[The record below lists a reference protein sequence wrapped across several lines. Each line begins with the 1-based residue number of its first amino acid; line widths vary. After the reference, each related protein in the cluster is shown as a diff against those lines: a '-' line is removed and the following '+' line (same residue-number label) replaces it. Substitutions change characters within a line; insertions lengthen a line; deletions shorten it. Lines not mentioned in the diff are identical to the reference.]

1 MAQQQNKKVNLSSA
15 KLGMNKDTHPSQLQ
29 EAQYT
34 HAYNA
39 NTENESGNS
48 LNITNEKSN
57 ILASKFKAGFKVIGL
72 GNDIDTNSTYF
83 LLTNPTTG
91 VGEFGVIESNQN
103 TNDIADA
110 TVDCTDCDQIKT
122 LSEPLENITQTSLQ
136 TYKTLLTDA
145 TGYLDVTTNT
155 CMPFV
160 KGQGFNFDI
169 NHPIKKIVIKNE
181 KSGKTAYFSDNYNS
195 PRHINITN
203 INKYFIQNVPC
214 NDDVTTACINF
225 DELRIFKRYSIPKI
239 TPTSIELGGRLKMGM
254 YEFLLAYCDAEGN
267 EISPYYSITNP
278 VAIFDKNNVVL
289 EQKEIADRTSLAIR
303 LEVSNLDQNYSH
315 YKVAVIQTADIE
327 GATRYFIEGIH
338 TINDNS
344 VLYTTEQGK
353 LTTTIDKLLIKP
365 LDIEKTENLTD
376 SNNILFQT
384 GLTIKKEINLQP
396 IVNLL
401 GQFLKFQTHIA
412 PENLYDN
419 GVLSSKYLGY
429 NRDEVVPFSIRFLLD
444 GGYETALFPL
454 ISRALRPGEDASMVN
469 GSGVGI
475 NEDVR
480 SIIEN
485 LQDCNSNN
493 RTKKWQF
500 YNTADSPQGSV
511 CEGVGVETVQVEEE
525 VSLTCI
531 VEGVGTVGPDT
542 LQIDI
547 DDDTYVSLSQ
557 YIEDNKQNCN
567 NEFLGTDICA
577 VLTADYSSV
586 LCETDV
592 FEGYNVSGPI
602 STLSDVI
609 VGDIT
614 DVVETKI
621 EKIFPTEYTKVKPP
635 VSCSIYKSKSD
646 GTGYELDPDI
656 TYNTVYLRNSYFENE
671 DCTYANAINAFIG
684 TGDNPNTGNFNNY
697 YANQTQASLLTSK
710 LVHPLGIESGFLGNL
725 HKGALWFNGDTE
737 GKTSFIVD
745 ISKQRDSDGSDYL
758 ASLNIKKQRI
768 SIFKKCSDAA
778 AIYSRVIDMDNGE
791 ILLFQKVGADLKITT
806 SLGDV
811 QTITNGWP
819 TNKKYLI
826 AVDSYMADLTSE
838 SNGYLIV
845 PVEGC
850 YTITKRDIE
859 FSRIDVSWSSIR
871 VDKRMISTAICIFD
885 QPIVQSCKAV
895 PYRKG
900 NFAYWES
907 EETYPDNPELY
918 DSTNLIIPENLV
930 PNSIETEFKN
940 TFVLGVNDGNY
951 ILGQKANFTCKPI
964 RHFRF
969 PDNKVAPFM
978 SPSPQSP
985 FSSSLIFPL
994 GITIDEEVIN
1004 SFLDIAVVNGLL
1016 TQEDRNKVSG
1026 YEIFRGDTS
1035 LDRSVL
1041 ASGLLYDMRQYT
1053 ESGKKVQYSN
1063 YPFNSYQDDL
1073 LNKDS
1078 DKPSTWGIS
1087 NTNYTFHSPETDYYR
1102 QTLPSELS
1110 IQGYMYGNSRGHFD
1124 EVKDHPKWVILSPA
1138 AKKLAGTL
1146 ATLEVAGEILI
1157 KAAEITSNAQ
1167 TWAMIGLSSGASL
1180 GLPAFIS
1187 AGVVTVFGTAEAI
1200 IYKQSQYK
1208 YQWLKIF
1215 RDFGRPQ
1222 NFAYYYFAE
1231 GHYNYNLP
1239 LQQEGNKLRGMH
1251 IAKYLNDGRF
1261 RVTNEVT
1268 SERLD
1273 INNIDREK
1281 SVFVSLGDKPLV
1293 YPNSGYSSYDNGS
1306 TSSITYQSE
1315 AGVRTSGR
1323 SPEISKNI
1331 ASPYAAVKNY
1341 LPSQY
1346 GTISSVKWL
1355 STGHV
1360 GDLKN
1365 ATANCLS
1372 IFGGDTYISRH
1383 TLKRKMPLFL
1393 VTAMKQA
1400 DLTPFNYFFYSNIGK
1415 DPRFFCSYEQN
1426 TDFSSKGKTFPD
1438 IDSTYV
1444 FDNNAATGNYIVPPS
1459 KFYLYYYGVPSF
1471 LTETRINTNYRY
1483 AGKTYERS
1491 FFPQV
1496 GDLGT
1501 WTQET
1506 VVSIREPNV
1515 FLYNNEYSK
1524 QISYTRKRVLSDTYS
1539 KEVSDKLQDMP
1550 NGIIASL
1557 PDSTENSI
1565 YDPWLIY
1572 RPLDTFEFPSS
1583 YGKLKDIIDIEGQ
1596 AILARFANTSVL
1608 YNKVDSK
1615 IDDGTRPELATLGGS
1630 SFFQRRSTSFHNTN
1644 LGYGGTENAAYISNE
1659 YGHFYADAKRGQVV
1673 MVPTNGEG
1681 MVEISAMSGN
1691 NPSGMRNWF
1700 KEHLPFKILKY
1711 IPNTDIDNP
1720 YNGVGLTMGWDS
1732 RYRRVFLTKKDY
1744 IPKSDCIEYLPGQGF
1759 AINNTKC
1766 GGEQIPTCAEGYVY
1780 NEITEM
1786 CERSFTSTELCPE
1799 GYTYNNVTKTCT
1811 LVETLPAT
1819 CVCTA
1824 DVSASPQEICSGSS
1838 TSIALTSTVS
1848 GIGYNWT
1855 VVQSGVSG
1863 ATSGSGSTISQTLSG
1878 AGTATYTVTPY
1889 EIAGGCQGTPIQVV
1903 VTVKAIPDVIA
1914 TPNSLDVTEGETITI
1929 QLSGS
1934 VAGTTF
1940 SWTVVNSGTSGPA
1953 NGSGN
1958 TITAVATGSG
1968 TSTYT
1973 ITPSKNG
1980 CIGQPITVVVNVGAL
1995 VITNNTQI
2003 NIWFDNSGSMNS
2015 TLSPLQTMAN
2025 TILKPC
2031 LLPAYN
2037 NDSALYDARVKVL
2050 NFDSETNGFEN
2061 YINLL
2066 AERSSDPQVTKVINL
2081 TFADESTPYE
2091 QETNYDPTPNST
2103 ITSAIALLR
2112 STLESGPTNSLL
2124 GVGFQVATGGF
2135 GGFRTFVNNVHTGV
2149 APYTGVNGLS
2159 DKQEIGYML
2168 DVTPGSTPQYYAN
2181 LIVSAL
2187 NNLGFNL
2194 SPC

>member
-1 MAQQQNKKVNLSSA
+1 MAQDQNKKINLSSA
-15 KLGMNKDTHPSQLQ
+15 KLGMDKDTHPSGLT

-57 ILASKFKAGFKVIGL
+57 ILASKFKTGFKVIGI

-122 LSEPLENITQTSLQ
+122 LSEPLENITQTPLQ

-155 CMPFV
+155 CMPFT
-160 KGQGFNFDI
+160 KGSGFNFDI
-169 NHPIKKIVIKNE
+169 NHPVKKIVIKNE

-203 INKYFIQNVPC
+203 IDKYFVQNVPC
-214 NDDVTTACINF
+214 NDDVTTTCINF
-225 DELRIFKRYSIPKI
+225 DELRIFKRYTIPKI
-239 TPTSIELGGRLKMGM
+239 TPASIELGGRLKMGV

-278 VAIFDKNNVVL
+278 VSIFDKNNVVL
-289 EQKEIADRTSLAIR
+289 EQKEVADRTSLAIR

-353 LTTTIDKLLIKP
+353 VATSLDKLLVKP
-365 LDIEKTENLTD
+365 LDIEKTESLTD

-401 GQFLKFQTHIA
+401 GQFLKWQTHIA
-412 PENLYDN
+412 PENLYEN

-429 NRDEVVPFSIRFLLD
+429 NRDEVVPFSIRFLID

-454 ISRALRPGEDASMVN
+454 ISRNLRPGEDASMVN
-469 GSGVGI
+469 GSGVGT
-475 NEDVR
+475 NQDVR
-480 SIIEN
+480 STIEN
-485 LQDCNSNN
+485 IQDCNSNN
-493 RTKKWQF
+493 RTKRWQF
-500 YNTADSPQGSV
+500 YNTADSPLGSV
-511 CEGVGVETVQVEEE
+511 CEGVGIETIEVEEE

-542 LQIDI
+542 LEIEI

-557 YIEDNKQNCN
+557 YIEDNKGNCN
-567 NEFLGTDICA
+567 NEFLGTDICT

-586 LCETDV
+586 ACETNV
-592 FEGYNVSGPI
+592 FEGYNVLGAV
-602 STLSDVI
+602 STVPEI
-609 VGDIT
+609 VVGDIV
-614 DVVETKI
+614 DPVETKI
-621 EKIFPTEYTKVKPP
+621 EKIFPTEYNKVKSPTT
-635 VSCSIYKSKSD
+635 CSMYRPKSD
-646 GTGYELDPDI
+646 GTAGYEVDPLI
-656 TYNTVYLRNSYFENE
+656 TYSTVYLRDSSFDGE
-671 DCTYANAINAFIG
+671 DCAYPNSISTFLNTSDNTNAAV
-684 TGDNPNTGNFNNY
+684 FNNY
-697 YANQTQASLLTSK
+697 HASQLQTDLQSSK
-710 LVHPLGIESGFLGNL
+710 LVSALGVESGFTGNL
-725 HKGALWFNGDTE
+725 HKGALWFSGDTE
-737 GKTSFIVD
+737 GKTSFVLD
-745 ISKQRDSDGSDYL
+745 LSKQKDAAGNDYL
-758 ASLNIKKQRI
+758 STLGVKKQRL
-768 SIFKKCSDAA
+768 SVFKKCSDTS
-778 AIYSRVIDMDNGE
+778 AIFSKVIDMDNGE
-791 ILLFQKVGADLKITT
+791 MFLFEKVGANLRITT
-806 SLGDV
+806 SAGTVYPL
-811 QTITNGWP
+811 IPNGWP

-826 AVDSYMADLTSE
+826 AIDSFMADLTSE

-845 PVEGC
+845 PIDGC
-850 YTITKRDIE
+850 YTVTKRDVGY
-859 FSRIDVSWSSIR
+859 SRIDVSWSSIR
-871 VDKRMISTAICIFD
+871 VDKKMVSTATCVFD

-918 DSTNLIIPENLV
+918 DSTNLIIPTNLI
-930 PNSIETEFKN
+930 PSSIQTEFRN
-940 TFVLGVNDGNY
+940 NFVLGVNDGNF

-994 GITIDEEVIN
+994 GLTIDEEVIN

-1053 ESGKKVQYSN
+1053 ENGKKIQYSN
-1063 YPFNSYQDDL
+1063 YPFNSYKEDV
-1073 LNKDS
+1073 LNKES
-1078 DKPSTWGIS
+1078 DNLSNWGVS
-1087 NTNYTFHSPETDYYR
+1087 NTNYTFHSPETDYYK
-1102 QTLPSELS
+1102 QTLPSEIS

-1124 EVKDHPKWVILSPA
+1124 EVKDHPKWVILSPQ

-1157 KAAEITSNAQ
+1157 KAAEIASNAQ
-1167 TWAMIGLSSGASL
+1167 VWGVGGWVWGLSTGTPAFVASGA
-1180 GLPAFIS
+1180 
-1187 AGVVTVFGTAEAI
+1187 VVVFGTAEAI
-1200 IYKQSQYK
+1200 VYKHSQYK

-1215 RDFGRPQ
+1215 RDLGSPQ

-1231 GHYNYNLP
+1231 GHYNYNLSS
-1239 LQQEGNKLRGMH
+1239 QQEGNKLRGMH

-1268 SERLD
+1268 AERLD

-1281 SVFVSLGDKPLV
+1281 SVFISLGDKPLA
-1293 YPNSGYSSYDNGS
+1293 YPNTGYSSYDNGS
-1306 TSSITYQSE
+1306 TSSITYSSE
-1315 AGVRTSGR
+1315 AGISKEQANGR
-1323 SPEISKNI
+1323 SPEIIRNI
-1331 ASPYAAVKNY
+1331 ASPYTAIKNY

-1400 DLTPFNYFFYSNIGK
+1400 DLTPFNYKFYSNIGK
-1415 DPRFFCSYEQN
+1415 DPKFFCSYEQN
-1426 TDFSSKGKTFPD
+1426 TDFQSRGKTFPD
-1438 IDSTYV
+1438 IDSTYI
-1444 FDNNAATGNYIVPPS
+1444 FDHSASTGNYIVPPS

-1483 AGKTYERS
+1483 AGKTYDKS

-1515 FLYNNEYSK
+1515 FMYNNEYSK

-1615 IDDGTRPELATLGGS
+1615 IDDGSSPVMSLLGGN

-1644 LGYGGTENAAYISNE
+1644 LGYGGTQNSTFVSNE
-1659 YGHFYADAKRGQVV
+1659 YGHFFADAKRGQVL
-1673 MVPTNGEG
+1673 MVPSNGEG
-1681 MVEISAMSGN
+1681 MLEISSMAGDKA
-1691 NPSGMRNWF
+1691 SGMRNWF
-1700 KEHLPFKILKY
+1700 KEHLPFKMLKHL
-1711 IPNTDIDNP
+1711 PNVDIDNP
-1720 YNGVGLTMGWDS
+1720 YNGLGLTMGWDS

-1744 IPKSDCIEYLPGQGF
+1744 IPKSNCIEYLPGQGF

-1780 NEITEM
+1780 NSITEM

-1799 GYTYNNVTKTCT
+1799 GYTYNNITKTCT
-1811 LVETLPAT
+1811 LVETIPAT
-1819 CVCTA
+1819 CICTA
-1824 DVSASPQEICSGSS
+1824 DVVAQPQTICSGSS
-1838 TSIALTSTVS
+1838 TSVALTSSVS

-1855 VVQSGVSG
+1855 VSQTGVTG
-1863 ATSGSGSTISQTLSG
+1863 ASAGSGSTISQTLSG
-1878 AGTATYTVTPY
+1878 SGTATYTITPY
-1889 EIAGGCQGTPIQVV
+1889 EIAGGCQGTPVQVV
-1903 VTVKAIPDVIA
+1903 VTVKAMPNVVA
-1914 TPNSLDVTEGETITI
+1914 TPSSTTVADGDSFSIG
-1929 QLSGS
+1929 LSGN
-1934 VAGTTF
+1934 VTGTTF
-1940 SWTVVNSGTSGPA
+1940 SWTVVNSGTSGPIA
-1953 NGSGN
+1953 GSGEN
-1958 TITAVATGSG
+1958 ISATITGVG

-1973 ITPSKNG
+1973 VTPTANG
-1980 CIGQPITVVVNVGAL
+1980 CQGTPIQVVVTSEAAIVACLADFKIIVEYRNASDCTGNHSCNAADFKVNANGITVGIAHLSNTGGSYDNYNYPPGVTSGDSRYSEFVLTTQQSQDIASASVGGNIRFEL
-1995 VITNNTQI
+1995 VCN
-2003 NIWFDNSGSMNS
+2003 
-2015 TLSPLQTMAN
+2015 
-2025 TILKPC
+2025 
-2031 LLPAYN
+2031 LPQG
-2037 NDSALYDARVKVL
+2037 V
-2050 NFDSETNGFEN
+2050 GCH
-2061 YINLL
+2061 
-2066 AERSSDPQVTKVINL
+2066 
-2081 TFADESTPYE
+2081 
-2091 QETNYDPTPNST
+2091 
-2103 ITSAIALLR
+2103 TSASHMRIIRNGVTVYDDCPNL
-2112 STLESGPTNSLL
+2112 NS
-2124 GVGFQVATGGF
+2124 FTI
-2135 GGFRTFVNNVHTGV
+2135 NPCTGV
-2149 APYTGVNGLS
+2149 
-2159 DKQEIGYML
+2159 
-2168 DVTPGSTPQYYAN
+2168 VTP
-2181 LIVSAL
+2181 
-2187 NNLGFNL
+2187 
-2194 SPC
+2194 